1 MALIGSVFRQFVT
14 VPSLPST
21 TSLKGQTVFITGA
34 NSGLGLATARQWSL
48 RWTHILL
55 PVLSQHLG
63 APFPY
68 LPAQCHL
75 EIHHS
80 CVQRA
85 RPLPFLL
92 WGKPPNP
99 QASLRSKGTFEANP
113 SHVTR
118 AFQTAALCQLFRA
131 QLESVIL
138 AVRTMSTGNAAKA
151 SIQESY
157 PSSATKIEVWNLD
170 LQSYEL
176 VLAVGKRAATLR
188 RLNIAIL
195 NTGVFPFEWKISPD
209 GFETGLLV
217 NHLAT
222 PC

>member
-1 MALIGSVFRQFVT
+1 
-14 VPSLPST
+14 
-21 TSLKGQTVFITGA
+21 
-34 NSGLGLATARQWSL
+34 
-48 RWTHILL
+48 
-55 PVLSQHLG
+55 
-63 APFPY
+63 
-68 LPAQCHL
+68 
-75 EIHHS
+75 
-80 CVQRA
+80 
-85 RPLPFLL
+85 
-92 WGKPPNP
+92 
-99 QASLRSKGTFEANP
+99 
-113 SHVTR
+113 
-118 AFQTAALCQLFRA
+118 
-131 QLESVIL
+131 
-138 AVRTMSTGNAAKA
+138 MSTGNAAKA

-209 GFETGLLV
+209 GFETSLLV